1 MSVYQN
7 TYFIVPK
14 EGNYTLFEG
23 LNLNS
28 FMEEDGLFEDD
39 LFWEN
44 LNYQYKKYEKYLIN
58 NFEIGESW
66 SKYLKIFG
74 DNDINCLKV
83 FVEDGLIAS
92 VSYRINFKTDYS
104 NFLEKVIDFCKL
116 NNFLIT
122 DNELNILSL
131 DIETLNNNIL
141 KSKAYERFRNIFD
154 DSLD

>member
-44 LNYQYKKYEKYLIN
+44 LNYQYKKYENYLIN

-66 SKYLKIFG
+66 SKDLKIFG